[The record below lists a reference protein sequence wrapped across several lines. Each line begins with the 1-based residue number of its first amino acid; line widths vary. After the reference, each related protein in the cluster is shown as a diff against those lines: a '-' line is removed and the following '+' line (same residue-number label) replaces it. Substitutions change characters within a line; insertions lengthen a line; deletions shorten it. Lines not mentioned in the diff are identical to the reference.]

1 MRCSSFC
8 ATKPPV
14 CTAPALSCQSQS
26 LSEQR
31 DRWQQATLRQAEGTQ
46 SAPSTMAKPPF
57 CSKAINDLQCASIA
71 RASSVR
77 LKMDILFE
85 ICTNASN
92 SLAFCLFIVSLSTLQ
107 ETYNWDLNISGYQ
120 ILYIMCHDKPVPVVC
135 TRYLFRRDLLG
146 ACLADSSFSR
156 RARTFNT

>member
-71 RASSVR
+71 RASPVR

-92 SLAFCLFIVSLSTLQ
+92 SSLLSVLLCLLMLCKRRTTGILIYLDIRSC
-107 ETYNWDLNISGYQ
+107 ISCVMINQ
-120 ILYIMCHDKPVPVVC
+120 IPVVC
-135 TRYLFRRDLLG
+135 T
-146 ACLADSSFSR
+146 SF
-156 RARTFNT
+156 FNLYH